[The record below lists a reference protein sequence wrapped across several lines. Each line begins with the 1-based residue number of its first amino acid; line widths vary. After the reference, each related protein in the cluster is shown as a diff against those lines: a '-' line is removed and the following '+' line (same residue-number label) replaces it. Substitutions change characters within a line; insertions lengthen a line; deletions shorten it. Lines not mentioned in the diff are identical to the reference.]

1 MYKHGE
7 KVVNS
12 ENSRP
17 CTVIGSQTS
26 RAKDKVAAKAIMERL
41 ASPEALEC
49 VKAHSGTQVNYRL
62 GDDTDRQKSNYLV
75 LTPSGHVTNQKC
87 RILLTDEQSSV

>member
-1 MYKHGE
+1 MAYRIHIDIPLMSSCQE
-7 KVVNS
+7 EAV
-12 ENSRP
+12 
-17 CTVIGSQTS
+17 
-26 RAKDKVAAKAIMERL
+26 VAAKAIMERL

-87 RILLTDEQSSV
+87 KILLTEEPSSVE